1 MTWLLWRQHRSQALV
16 TGIAIAL
23 FAVAV
28 VLTGAH
34 MANVLDAA
42 RTCEA
47 NGTCGFGGNLF
58 AGYGAIIDTVHLT
71 ILLPVILGAFFGA
84 SLIARE
90 TEHAT
95 TVLVWTQTVTRR
107 RWLFTKVAGALA
119 ATVVVSAAVSVL
131 VTWWSN
137 TPNSFDGNRFEGA
150 QFDTQNIA
158 PIAFAVFAV
167 ALGLAAGSILRRTL
181 PALATTVGVY
191 AAVRLV
197 VSVYVRPHFA
207 GVVTKTYALV
217 ANASTPS
224 GSWTTS
230 QSLVDKS
237 GHASSGSIEIPSSCR
252 ALVDRKGPEA
262 CLGKL
267 GYRTLVRFH
276 PPSQYWRFQWSETGL
291 YLALAAVLVA
301 FAIVHTLRHDA

>member
-1 MTWLLWRQHRSQALV
+1 MTWLIWRQHRTQAFI

-28 VLTGAH
+28 LLTGVH

-42 RTCEA
+42 RSCEA
-47 NGTCGFGGNLF
+47 NGTCGFSGNVF
-58 AGYGAIIDTVHLT
+58 AGYGAIIDTVHVT

-95 TVLVWTQTVTRR
+95 NVLVWTQTVTRR
-107 RWLFTKVAGALA
+107 RWLYTKVAAALA
-119 ATVVVSAAVSVL
+119 ATVVVSAVVSVL

-137 TPNSFDGNRFEGA
+137 TPNAFDGNRFEGA
-150 QFDTQNIA
+150 QFDTQNVA

-197 VSVYVRPHFA
+197 VSVYIRPHYMKA
-207 GVVTKTYALV
+207 VTRTYALA
-217 ANASTPS
+217 ANATSPS
-224 GSWTTS
+224 GSWTVTEH
-230 QSLVDKS
+230 LVNRAGKS
-237 GHASSGSIEIPSSCR
+237 ADGPIPIPASCHA
-252 ALVDRKGPEA
+252 AVDRTSSDA

-267 GYRTLVRFH
+267 GYHLVVRLH
-276 PPSQYWRFQWSETGL
+276 PPNQYWQFQWMEAGL
-291 YLALAAVLVA
+291 FLVLAAALVA
-301 FAIVHTLRHDA
+301 FAMVHTLRHDA